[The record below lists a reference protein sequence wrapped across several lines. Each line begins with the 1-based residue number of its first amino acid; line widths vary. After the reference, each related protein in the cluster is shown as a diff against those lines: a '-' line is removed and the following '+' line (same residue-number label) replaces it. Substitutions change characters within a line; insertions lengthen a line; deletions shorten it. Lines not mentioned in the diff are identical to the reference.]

1 MIFYFTG
8 TGNSLAAA
16 KALAEEGEQI
26 ISIAEV
32 NKTKAYSYTF
42 KRRERLG
49 IVFPEYCST
58 VGKPVL
64 DFVRNLDV
72 KGQPY
77 CFAVITCGGVVSFA
91 AGLLRHELAERGI
104 RLHYAT
110 FVRMPNN
117 AITYSPAPSE
127 DKQQELF
134 RKADV
139 RFAELREKLKK
150 YPVRPVRGGL
160 LATAFQPLLRKS
172 SSTVPF
178 RAEDSCTGCGLCAKR
193 CPEEAIRMENGRPV
207 WIKATCAMCTACL
220 NRCPAGAI
228 EYGEKSVGR
237 KRYVHPD
244 LR

>member
-91 AGLLRHELAERGI
+91 ARHPAALCNLCPDAEQCDH
-104 RLHYAT
+104 LFACT
-110 FVRMPNN
+110 F
-117 AITYSPAPSE
+117 
-127 DKQQELF
+127 
-134 RKADV
+134 
-139 RFAELREKLKK
+139 
-150 YPVRPVRGGL
+150 GGQ
-160 LATAFQPLLRKS
+160 A
-172 SSTVPF
+172 
-178 RAEDSCTGCGLCAKR
+178 
-193 CPEEAIRMENGRPV
+193 
-207 WIKATCAMCTACL
+207 
-220 NRCPAGAI
+220 AGAVPESRCALCRTQGEAEKVSGASGTRRTARDGVSAAAAEI
-228 EYGEKSVGR
+228 QLNGAVPCGGKLHRLRALCEAMSGGGDPYGERQAGLDQG
-237 KRYVHPD
+237 D
-244 LR
+244 LRDVHSLPEPLPRGRGRIRRKVCRQSALRTSGSALILR